1 MEAAL
6 RKQLKSINKYNKIER
21 NNYNLKTELGH
32 LLRMVHTWICITT
45 MTEHPEGRRKE
56 DRSKTTWRKSTVQE
70 QLQLWWNNWA
80 SARAAARGRG
90 RWRECIEAKILFYFI
105 SSMCSNKVFCKIYI
119 FFVQLPFV
127 DKRKILNFVN
137 ISAEMIHL
145 ISYYNKEKFYRYI
158 HQEVC
163 MDFKLTFTISEWN
176 TRCQ

>member
-21 NNYNLKTELGH
+21 NNYNLKTEFGH

-90 RWRECIEAKILFYFI
+90 RWRECIEAKILFYYFI

-127 DKRKILNFVN
+127 DKRKKLLILSTYLRKWF
-137 ISAEMIHL
+137 I
-145 ISYYNKEKFYRYI
+145 
-158 HQEVC
+158 
-163 MDFKLTFTISEWN
+163 
-176 TRCQ
+176 